1 MSTAREETA
10 AARERLMRAAVEAH
24 ENFINGTKELKRLRQ
39 EAFKRAVYSRL
50 ITRKELGQKV
60 DMAERT
66 ISHVMNG
73 R

>member
-10 AARERLMRAAVEAH
+10 AARERLMHAAVEAQ

-50 ITRKELGQKV
+50 ITRKELGQEV
-60 DMAERT
+60 GMAERT

>member
-1 MSTAREETA
+1 
-10 AARERLMRAAVEAH
+10 MRAAVDA
-24 ENFINGTKELKRLRQ
+24 NDKFINGTKELKRLRQ